1 MHQMSIAVDARLFLF
16 LLEGIRMLGAA
27 ELDSGAPLSQHA
39 RRQLSRIHV
48 PSLSPMHHVV
58 VANGFEE
65 SLARSLTSIDRR
77 V

>member
-1 MHQMSIAVDARLFLF
+1 
-16 LLEGIRMLGAA
+16 MLGAA

-39 RRQLSRIHV
+39 RRQLRKRQSN
-48 PSLSPMHHVV
+48 PCPLSPMHHVV

-65 SLARSLTSIDRR
+65 SPTRPLTSIDRW